1 MHWRRKWQPTL
12 AFLPG
17 ESQGQRSLVGCH
29 LWGCTES
36 DTTEVTWQQQ
46 QQQQERQKKKKIRC
60 LCLLKIQSIMVHS
73 FKEKILKKFLP
84 LVRHKA
90 WCPSS
95 FTWSIKWYYLIVL
108 GSGYLLISSTGWDN
122 VGNYRNYLL
131 NPILFELF
139 AKKLFPEPLSH
150 PQIPM
155 LSIPSAYLS
164 LY

>member
-1 MHWRRKWQPTL
+1 MATHSSVLAWRFPGTGEPGGLPSMGSHRVGHDWSNL
-12 AFLPG
+12 AAAAAG
-17 ESQGQRSLVGCH
+17 A
-29 LWGCTES
+29 
-36 DTTEVTWQQQ
+36 
-46 QQQQERQKKKKIRC
+46 KKKKKKPAHVYWR
-60 LCLLKIQSIMVHS
+60 SNRSWYS
-73 FKEKILKKFLP
+73 FKEKVLKKFLP
-84 LVRHKA
+84 LVRHKP

-95 FTWSIKWYYLIVL
+95 FTWSIKRYYLIVL
-108 GSGYLLISSTGWDN
+108 GSAYLLISSTGWDN

-139 AKKLFPEPLSH
+139 AKKMFPEPLSH

>member
-1 MHWRRKWQPTL
+1 MATHSSVLAWRIPGTEEPGGLPSMGLHRVGHNWSDL
-12 AFLPG
+12 AAAAAAAG
-17 ESQGQRSLVGCH
+17 E
-29 LWGCTES
+29 T
-36 DTTEVTWQQQ
+36 
-46 QQQQERQKKKKIRC
+46 KKKIRC